1 MDWCQ
6 CVMVFNSN
14 GTTSTDESSVID
26 SFCNVWLQLYAGNDN
41 VTNGLPDCSVSGYE
55 LIII

>member
-1 MDWCQ
+1 
-6 CVMVFNSN
+6 MVFNSN